1 MGKPRSGL
9 TDKQRLFAMCV
20 GSRGMTYADGYREA
34 YDCDDMSAASI
45 RREASKLM
53 ANPDI
58 TSMVNRLIAA
68 KEAQVQASAVSD
80 RERVLSKLRGWM
92 ESAEGADAMK
102 IRSAELLGKSVGLF
116 KDVVEQKSTANSAEV
131 EAKLQA
137 KLEQLLASE
146 HDQPSEASDLH

>member
-1 MGKPRSGL
+1 
-9 TDKQRLFAMCV
+9 
-20 GSRGMTYADGYREA
+20 
-34 YDCDDMSAASI
+34 
-45 RREASKLM
+45 M

-68 KEAQVQASAVSD
+68 KEGQIQASSLSD
-80 RERVLSKLRGWM
+80 REKVLSKLRGWM
-92 ESAEGADAMK
+92 ECAEGADAMK

-116 KDVVEQKSTANSAEV
+116 KDVVEQKSTSSSAEV

-146 HDQPSEASDLH
+146 QDQPSETSDLH

>member
-9 TDKQRLFAMCV
+9 TDKQRLFATCV
-20 GSRGMTYADGYREA
+20 GSRGMTYSAAYSEV
-34 YDCDDMSAASI
+34 YDCDNMASATI

-58 TSMVNRLIAA
+58 TTMVNRLLVA
-68 KEAQVQASAVSD
+68 KEGQIQASALSD
-80 RERVLSKLRGWM
+80 REQVLSKLRGWM
-92 ESAEGADAMK
+92 ECAEGADAMK

-116 KDVVEQKSTANSAEV
+116 KDVVEQKQETTSADI

-137 KLEQLLASE
+137 KLELLLASQE
-146 HDQPSEASDLH
+146 TKESDTKDLH

>member
-20 GSRGMTYADGYREA
+20 GSRGMTYADAYREA
-34 YDCDDMSAASI
+34 YDCEDMSDSTI
-45 RREASKLM
+45 RRESSRLM
-53 ANPDI
+53 TNTTI
-58 TSMVNRLIAA
+58 TTMVNRLQASR
-68 KEAQVQASAVSD
+68 EAQVQASAVSD

-146 HDQPSEASDLH
+146 QDQPSEASDLH

>member
-9 TDKQRLFAMCV
+9 TDKQRLFSTCV
-20 GSRGMTYADGYREA
+20 GSRGMTYSAAYAEV
-34 YDCDDMSAASI
+34 YDCDKMSPATI
-45 RREASKLM
+45 RREASRLM

-58 TSMVNRLIAA
+58 TTMVNKLLVA
-68 KEAQVQASAVSD
+68 KEGQIQASSLSD
-80 RERVLSKLRGWM
+80 REKVLSKLRGWM

-116 KDVVEQKSTANSAEV
+116 KDVVEQKQEVASADI

-137 KLEQLLASE
+137 KLELLLASQE
-146 HDQPSEASDLH
+146 SKDADTKDLH